1 MKASEHFN
9 AIIARII
16 WATLYRNHR
25 RWRERVYLKFVS
37 NVDEHIGPAWK
48 IFGDGSNKPLL
59 SYGFSKITGTML
71 FQWKHQEK
79 DNQSY
84 LYRLGSRERSDG
96 YSVYNLDYSRRLG
109 DLLFPAP
116 LMAVTVV
123 ALVIN
128 PDASQEDVEKLHALY
143 SDHIVRSRDS

>member
-1 MKASEHFN
+1 MQLAERLN
-9 AIIARII
+9 AIVARIA

-25 RWRERVYLKFVS
+25 RWRERVYVRFVS
-37 NVDEHIGPAWK
+37 NVDGHIGSAWE

-71 FQWKHQEK
+71 FQWKHQENN
-79 DNQSY
+79 NQSY

-96 YSVYNLDYSRRLG
+96 YSVYNLDYGTLLG

-116 LMAVTVV
+116 LMAVTIV

-128 PDASQEDVEKLHALY
+128 PDASQEDVEKMHALY
-143 SDHIVRSRDS
+143 SDHIVRSRN